1 MSAITT
7 AFSFLVFNFAQKT
20 VESHTVDPLYDI
32 MVGLFDFKPSNRILK
47 ANDIFVDP
55 KMMYETLYKTVLTET
70 ISDETKIRLM
80 KPYSRLFKQLSLYK
94 KPNAGDWARIEKGRN
109 RKSRNQVSIMSNEI
123 KNVNALKSNDD
134 YVWAIFKHLN
144 SSNE

>member
-1 MSAITT
+1 MSA
-7 AFSFLVFNFAQKT
+7 AFCFLVLSIFGRKS

-32 MVGLFDFKPSNRILK
+32 MVGLFDFKPSNRILE

-55 KMMYETLYKTVLTET
+55 KMMYETLYKTVLCDDSMTET

-94 KPNAGDWARIEKGRN
+94 KPNAE
-109 RKSRNQVSIMSNEI
+109 
-123 KNVNALKSNDD
+123 
-134 YVWAIFKHLN
+134 
-144 SSNE
+144 